1 MRARVLELGEIDTV
15 SEIIGVG
22 YKCAQEKC
30 QTSPQP
36 TFTTLTFY
44 SSNLSM
50 KETNGVFQIAC
61 FCPTH
66 LIFRVQKCMKYVHTE
81 KYMKSALKMV

>member
-1 MRARVLELGEIDTV
+1 MQARVLELGEIDTV

-22 YKCAQEKC
+22 YKCTWEKC

-36 TFTTLTFY
+36 TFTALTFY
-44 SSNLSM
+44 SSNLSI
-50 KETNGVFQIAC
+50 KETNAVFQIGC

-66 LIFRVQKCMKYVHTE
+66 LIFRVRKCMKYVHTE
-81 KYMKSALKMV
+81 KCMH